1 MCLGVPMEIKS
12 IEGTT
17 AYTEMSGLQ
26 LECDVSIIE
35 DPKVGDF
42 VIVHAGY
49 AIERLDPE
57 EAAET
62 LELIRGAI
70 DSIEV
75 IHGSDEAA
83 VEG

>member
-17 AYTEMSGLQ
+17 AKTEMSGLS
-26 LECDVSIIE
+26 LECDISLIE
-35 DPKVGDF
+35 NPKVGDF

-49 AIERLDPE
+49 AIERLDPD

-75 IHGSDEAA
+75 IHGSDETAQ
-83 VEG
+83 G

>member
-1 MCLGVPMEIKS
+1 MCLGVPMEIKN

-17 AYTEMSGLQ
+17 AQTEMSGLK
-26 LECDVSIIE
+26 LECDVSLIE
-35 DPKVGDF
+35 NPEVGDY

-49 AIERLDPE
+49 AIERLDPD

-70 DSIEV
+70 DSIDV

-83 VEG
+83 AQG

>member
-1 MCLGVPMEIKS
+1 MEIKT

-17 AYTEMSGLQ
+17 AYAEMSGLK
-26 LECDVSIIE
+26 LECDVSLIE
-35 DPKVGDF
+35 EPKIGDF

-83 VEG
+83 ARR

>member
-1 MCLGVPMEIKS
+1 MCLAVPMEIKS

-17 AYTEMSGLQ
+17 AYAEMSGLK
-26 LECDVSIIE
+26 LECDVSLIDNPAI
-35 DPKVGDF
+35 GDF
-42 VIVHAGY
+42 IIVHAGY
-49 AIERLDPE
+49 AIERLDPD

-70 DSIEV
+70 DSIEI

-83 VEG
+83 QR